1 MQTVAIIGL
10 GLVGGSVGLGLR
22 RWAETNQADGKPA
35 LQVVGFDTSLENQG
49 YAQKLKAV
57 DRAAW
62 DIVRAVGDA
71 DLVVVATPV
80 AAMADVFQ
88 SIAPRLKAGAVV
100 TDVGSTKSQVLRWAE
115 EFLPRS
121 VSFVGGHPMAGKT
134 QSIEGAEAAL
144 FKGATWCVAPSVSA
158 DEEAVRTV
166 LGMVAALGAEPFF
179 VDPGEHDAYVAG
191 VSHLPFVLSAALM
204 RAVSSDPSW
213 RDMKS
218 LTAGGFRDASRLAA
232 GSPAMHRDILLTNR
246 EAVARWVDAVSA
258 QLSEVR
264 AALAADAETAE
275 TVLTNFFTEARDA
288 RAVWSTQTTREGDL
302 LQNTGD
308 ELSPEKFG
316 DHVGRMFLGGL
327 ARRRRPGDGA
337 TAKTTSR

>member
-1 MQTVAIIGL
+1 MQTVAIVGL
-10 GLVGGSVGLGLR
+10 GLIGGSVGLGLR

-100 TDVGSTKSQVLRWAE
+100 TDVGSTKSQVLRWAQ
-115 EFLPRS
+115 EFLPRTA
-121 VSFVGGHPMAGKT
+121 SFVGGHPMAGKT
-134 QSIEGAEAAL
+134 QSVEGAEADL
-144 FKGATWCVAPSVSA
+144 FKGATWCIAPSVTA

-166 LGMVAALGAEPFF
+166 LGMVSALGAEPFF

-246 EAVARWVDAVSA
+246 EAVARWVDAVST
-258 QLSEVR
+258 QLDEVR

-327 ARRRRPGDGA
+327 ARRRRSGDGA
-337 TAKTTSR
+337 TTKTTTR

>member
-1 MQTVAIIGL
+1 
-10 GLVGGSVGLGLR
+10 
-22 RWAETNQADGKPA
+22 
-35 LQVVGFDTSLENQG
+35 LENQG

-80 AAMADVFQ
+80 AVMADVFQ

-100 TDVGSTKSQVLRWAE
+100 TDVGSTKSQVLRWAQ
-115 EFLPRS
+115 EFLPRTA
-121 VSFVGGHPMAGKT
+121 SFVGGHPMAGKT
-134 QSIEGAEAAL
+134 QSVEGAEADL
-144 FKGATWCVAPSVSA
+144 FKGATWCIAPSVTA

-166 LGMVAALGAEPFF
+166 LGMVSALGAEPFF

-246 EAVARWVDAVSA
+246 EAVARWVDAVST
-258 QLSEVR
+258 QLDEVR

-327 ARRRRPGDGA
+327 ARRRRSGDGA
-337 TAKTTSR
+337 PTKTTTR